1 MFCNIT
7 NSVTDDRKVEM
18 NFVGDQRFMIECSL
32 SKCILIL
39 TKKKERILYMRRK
52 NLNIS
57 YKENQR
63 GRRHIYS
70 VKAVNTNNGN
80 YVEFE
85 LEIPKIYLMENVMV
99 RSVALREIENSSRMK
114 QILSKRSIVADE
126 DLNDLMISS
135 FKAGNKYEK
144 RGE

>member
-1 MFCNIT
+1 
-7 NSVTDDRKVEM
+7 
-18 NFVGDQRFMIECSL
+18 
-32 SKCILIL
+32 
-39 TKKKERILYMRRK
+39 MRRK

-57 YKENQR
+57 YKENKR

-85 LEIPKIYLMENVMV
+85 LVIPKIYLMENVMV
-99 RSVALREIENSSRMK
+99 RSHSSRMK
-114 QILSKRSIVADE
+114 KILSKRSIVADE
-126 DLNDLMISS
+126 DLNDLMIST

>member
-1 MFCNIT
+1 
-7 NSVTDDRKVEM
+7 
-18 NFVGDQRFMIECSL
+18 
-32 SKCILIL
+32 
-39 TKKKERILYMRRK
+39 MRRK

-57 YKENQR
+57 YKENKR

-85 LEIPKIYLMENVMV
+85 LVIPKIYLMENVMV
-99 RSVALREIENSSRMK
+99 RSFALREIESSSRMK
-114 QILSKRSIVADE
+114 KILSKRSIVADE
-126 DLNDLMISS
+126 DLNDLMIST

>member
-1 MFCNIT
+1 
-7 NSVTDDRKVEM
+7 
-18 NFVGDQRFMIECSL
+18 
-32 SKCILIL
+32 
-39 TKKKERILYMRRK
+39 MRRK

-99 RSVALREIENSSRMK
+99 RSVALREIEYDEDICHVNFY
-114 QILSKRSIVADE
+114 ADE
-126 DLNDLMISS
+126 IIGQDAVTDNLIIN
-135 FKAGNKYEK
+135 
-144 RGE
+144 

>member
-1 MFCNIT
+1 
-7 NSVTDDRKVEM
+7 
-18 NFVGDQRFMIECSL
+18 
-32 SKCILIL
+32 
-39 TKKKERILYMRRK
+39 MRRK

-57 YKENQR
+57 YKENKR

-70 VKAVNTNNGN
+70 VKVVNTNNGN

>member
-1 MFCNIT
+1 
-7 NSVTDDRKVEM
+7 
-18 NFVGDQRFMIECSL
+18 
-32 SKCILIL
+32 
-39 TKKKERILYMRRK
+39 MRRK

-57 YKENQR
+57 YKGNKR

-85 LEIPKIYLMENVMV
+85 LVIPKIYLMENVMV
-99 RSVALREIENSSRMK
+99 RSLALREIENSSRMK
-114 QILSKRSIVADE
+114 KILSKRSIVADE
-126 DLNDLMISS
+126 DLNDLMIST